1 MAQWNRN
8 DQGRWGGEYRSPSY
22 SERIWRDDRD
32 RYSSDT
38 YGLSGYYGPMRDED
52 RESRVREDW
61 RMGREDWRFGG
72 RDDVRYGYGSG
83 REDFRYP
90 REERGLGERI
100 ADTLGFG
107 QGQRRRGPKNYRRSD
122 IRIYE
127 DVCDRIAEHPA
138 IDASE
143 VEVEVKDGEVTLKG
157 TVEERWMKRLAEDIA
172 EVIPGVQDVHNQI
185 RVRGGVM
192 DKLLGTDKERT
203 TSTTTTTTQT
213 GRNVKV

>member
-1 MAQWNRN
+1 MAHWNRN

-32 RYSSDT
+32 RYMNDT
-38 YGLSGYYGPMRDED
+38 YGLSGYYGPMREED
-52 RESRVREDW
+52 RDYRVGREDW

-72 RDDVRYGYGSG
+72 RDDLRYGRDENRWG
-83 REDFRYP
+83 RDD
-90 REERGLGERI
+90 RGLGERI

-107 QGQRRRGPKNYRRSD
+107 GQRRRGPKNYRRSD

-127 DVCDRIAEHPA
+127 DVCDRIAEHPS

-192 DKLLGTDKERT
+192 DKLLGTDKEKQT
-203 TSTTTTTTQT
+203 TTTTTTTQ
-213 GRNVKV
+213 RNVKV